1 MNMINLVF
9 SMNGPMLT
17 DEQSGKFSA
26 FAQWVVLNER
36 NGKLLVDGIGKQE
49 DVGQVVGI
57 LQQMGR
63 APKVIGAWNM
73 DGTLV
78 EGYALDES
86 AWVEVAPD
94 VVVEEVAVRPTGFS
108 EIHSW
113 GGWAPKNILE

>member
-1 MNMINLVF
+1 MINLIF
-9 SMNGPMLT
+9 SMNGPRLNE
-17 DEQSGKFSA
+17 EQSGKFSA
-26 FAQWVVLNER
+26 FAQWLVLNER
-36 NGKLLVDGIGKQE
+36 NGKLLVDGVGAQE
-49 DVGQVVGI
+49 NVSNVIGI

-73 DGTLV
+73 DGALA
-78 EGYALDES
+78 EGYALDNA

-94 VVVEEVAVRPTGFS
+94 VIVDEVAVRPTEFS